1 MITTPLQTGSDV
13 GTDAHLNQFP
23 GHSQHPLQL
32 LKSPITS

>member
-13 GTDAHLNQFP
+13 GTDAYLNQCP
-23 GHSQHPLQL
+23 GHSHYPIQL